1 MRQHA
6 GSCATVAGNSGPS
19 LLPPASSERRGGGRR
34 EGAWGGAQQGWL
46 GNFQT
51 VMTTRSVPARP
62 YALACAGA
70 DTARAAA
77 RAALQAAPPSTILN
91 PAPSTLNPT
100 LDAPML
106 CERPT
111 REVDWGRCDCS
122 ACSRVRACIPV
133 ALRVRTLVQVKL
145 PCRTEHTNTSGDD
158 AES

>member
-1 MRQHA
+1 MA
-6 GSCATVAGNSGPS
+6 GELSDRDDYEVCPS
-19 LLPPASSERRGGGRR
+19 APICTGLRWCRHCSRRGTCGATGGSPF
-34 EGAWGGAQQGWL
+34 
-46 GNFQT
+46 NY
-51 VMTTRSVPARP
+51 PKP
-62 YALACAGA
+62 CA
-70 DTARAAA
+70 
-77 RAALQAAPPSTILN
+77 LN
-91 PAPSTLNPT
+91 PKPYPG
-100 LDAPML
+100 APML